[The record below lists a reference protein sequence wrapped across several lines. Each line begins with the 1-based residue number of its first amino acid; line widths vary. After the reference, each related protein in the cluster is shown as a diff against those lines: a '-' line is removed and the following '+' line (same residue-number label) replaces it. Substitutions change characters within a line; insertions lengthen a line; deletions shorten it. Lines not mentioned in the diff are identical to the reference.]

1 MRAAGVQVLAFDHK
15 ASPSFPTQ
23 LLDLTSPEHQDALCE
38 IIVDNA
44 SRLQHIHI
52 APPCGTCSAKAFR
65 LKSSRSGR
73 VVWLCFELGP
83 RVPNWFA
90 FNRLRAD
97 VP

>member
-1 MRAAGVQVLAFDHK
+1 MKTNNFSGSARLSTAMQATGFQVLAFDHK

-52 APPCGTCSAKAFR
+52 APPCGTCSAKHLR
-65 LKSSRSGR
+65 LKLFSKVG
-73 VVWLCFELGP
+73 W
-83 RVPNWFA
+83 A
-90 FNRLRAD
+90 
-97 VP
+97 